1 MSDVTCEVSHR
12 LSKSNASI
20 ELGVGVLHSKWVKDL
35 FEWRSLAVVFFYLE
49 YWFHAL
55 KKGKH
60 ESLTLLT
67 LVYSNVQVCS
77 IQLTDWCFW
86 DSLLEMLNNCCS
98 TVVQDQFSHKESTV
112 YLSASLD
119 FVIEL
124 GQAPKLRKLFMHI
137 NGKHSLSLI
146 DCIFN
151 LIKQNLD
158 LFKVSDESIFICQD
172 RKTKHE
178 LVHVKIKLNIK
189 TLSILSPN
197 LI

>member
-1 MSDVTCEVSHR
+1 
-12 LSKSNASI
+12 
-20 ELGVGVLHSKWVKDL
+20 
-35 FEWRSLAVVFFYLE
+35 
-49 YWFHAL
+49 
-55 KKGKH
+55 
-60 ESLTLLT
+60 
-67 LVYSNVQVCS
+67 
-77 IQLTDWCFW
+77 
-86 DSLLEMLNNCCS
+86 MLNNCCS
-98 TVVQDQFSHKESTV
+98 TVVQDQFSHEESTV

-137 NGKHSLSLI
+137 NGEHSLSLI

-172 RKTKHE
+172 GKTKHE
-178 LVHVKIKLNIK
+178 LVHVKIQLNIK